1 MRRLIFVISCMS
13 LFAAAAHAEDISGS
27 MSVNGQEATLTHAA
41 AMEVDSDTEPG
52 YLDVLVVL
60 SSRELTADQM
70 TDVEE
75 LERLSFKDNLSAIR
89 LLLNPDCEVKS
100 VSYYH
105 PAFKVF
111 LVNAGEDTWEPS
123 AFDERVA
130 GRIHS
135 GGRQEGFNQIW
146 EYDFTFSTPI
156 VLDPEASDV
165 AQP

>member
-1 MRRLIFVISCMS
+1 MTRHLLITSCLL
-13 LFAAAAHAEDISGS
+13 LFAAAATAQDVEGR
-27 MSVNGQEATLTHAA
+27 MTVNGQKASLAHAA

-60 SSRELTADQM
+60 SSRELTSGQM

-75 LERLSFKDNLSAIR
+75 LERMSFKEGLSAIR
-89 LLLNPDCEVKS
+89 LLLDPDCQVKS

-111 LVNAGEDTWEPS
+111 LVNAGEDVWEPS

-130 GRIHS
+130 GRIRS
-135 GGRQEGFNQIW
+135 QGKQEAFNQTW

-156 VLDPEASDV
+156 ELDPEATDV
-165 AQP
+165 SQH